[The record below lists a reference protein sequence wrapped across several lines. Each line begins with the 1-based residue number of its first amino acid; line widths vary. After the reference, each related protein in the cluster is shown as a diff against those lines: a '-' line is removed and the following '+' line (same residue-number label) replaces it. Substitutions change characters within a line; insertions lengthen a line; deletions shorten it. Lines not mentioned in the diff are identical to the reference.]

1 MTASGMTDPDNDLR
15 VPSAEEDGAAGGVRI
30 PETGSAS
37 ESEETADD
45 GSSFASGGRRPT
57 REELESKYR
66 QDPRFTMLFEHGKT
80 EDPEHPKRHYVRV
93 GGIRLTPKRILILSG
108 FLLIML
114 GCLGACV
121 FFLMKDLDRSIE
133 CARAI
138 ALYNAGDYD
147 DAKDKLIR
155 VLSRDPHR
163 ENALAALANIYHHYG
178 DWGNETFFR
187 QRLVR
192 LDPLNKQYYDDYLK
206 SAMRAR
212 NYNVIY
218 SQLSL
223 KKIDNETL
231 DPETAALY
239 LLSALHSGHVP
250 EGKSFYRSKSLAE
263 PNFFAQ
269 TEMGRFAETLLK
281 AEPLVPREADKLF
294 AALDDVKDPSV
305 RFEILNMRVYLLS
318 KIPDE
323 ESASKIEAM
332 LIESA
337 ELNNFAGA
345 PLLANYYF
353 SRYRFED
360 AIRVSEEFLKNKVNT
375 EMPVLYG
382 ESSLL
387 SGQPELIP
395 PMADRIRKLKGRQ
408 SRIIAAYLDA
418 LTAFAAGDLA
428 ETKSRL
434 QASGSTIETPMSLL
448 ISLILAVNNGSASE
462 VRLMLNRLMTRAP
475 FLDLRERARSA
486 ALRFLLSELGDMK
499 SFPDSRQVADYAA
512 IANLIQMP
520 GDDNSFL
527 QRIIM
532 LDKYD
537 RNALNEDELQATL
550 MKFPGDLV
558 LLQIATEYYLFRN
571 DTKHAMDYI
580 EQYRKDTE
588 GTGPDEMT
596 VLYMLVLDQL
606 GRHEEA
612 EEEFR
617 GIMERDPDNGDLLFY
632 YYTYCARHGFL
643 DPLRELEKRVAALPQ
658 DSSLREFLP
667 FIQAEIRFADGDR
680 KAALDV
686 FESAKT
692 ERPDLIDY
700 AGDFLA
706 AGDRTDAAIGRY
718 LSIQE
723 NAPDKAQLHLKLSRL
738 YRKKNDLPSAR
749 KHAYAAWA
757 QDREDLDARFA
768 YAQFLVEEKQYADAI
783 EVLKFPQ
790 YKAVFP
796 ENVLD
801 LWGVAMR
808 EQMRFDFRNA
818 RYTPAF
824 EAAKH
829 LLIYFPYDEE
839 AQDYIRRVEQI
850 RQEEKEQEAARAKK
864 KTASSAAN

>member
-1 MTASGMTDPDNDLR
+1 MTTPGTTDPEHDLR
-15 VPSAEEDGAAGGVRI
+15 DPSEEGGVAGVDRI
-30 PETGSAS
+30 SETKSASAS
-37 ESEETADD
+37 EETEDADFSSE
-45 GSSFASGGRRPT
+45 SGARPT
-57 REELESKYR
+57 REELERKYR
-66 QDPRFTMLFEHGKT
+66 QDPRFNMLFDHGRSSEK
-80 EDPEHPKRHYVRV
+80 DPEHPKRRHVRV
-93 GGIRLTPKRILILSG
+93 GGIRLTPKRIVIIAG

-114 GCLGACV
+114 SCLGACI
-121 FFLMKDLDRSIE
+121 FFLVKDLDRGFES
-133 CARAI
+133 ARAI

-147 DAKDKLIR
+147 VAKDKLVR

-163 ENALAALANIYHHYG
+163 ENAVAALANIYHHYG

-187 QRLVR
+187 HRLVR
-192 LDPLNKQYYDDYLK
+192 LNPLNKQYFDDFLK

-223 KKIDNETL
+223 KQIENETL
-231 DPETAALY
+231 DPEMAALY
-239 LLSALHSGHVP
+239 LMSALHSGHVS
-250 EGKSFYRSKSLAE
+250 EGKSFYRSKVLTE
-263 PNFFAQ
+263 PKYFTQ
-269 TEMGRFAETLLK
+269 TELGRFAETLLK
-281 AEPLVPREADKLF
+281 AEPLVPKEADKLF
-294 AALDDVKDPSV
+294 AALDDVKDPAV
-305 RFEILNMRVYLLS
+305 RFELLNMRVYLLS
-318 KIPDE
+318 KIQDE
-323 ESASKIEAM
+323 ERDAKIEAM

-345 PLLANYYF
+345 PILANFYF

-360 AIRVSEEFLKNKVNT
+360 AIRVSEDFLKTKINT

-395 PMADRIRKLKGRQ
+395 PMADRIRKLEGRQ
-408 SRIIAAYLDA
+408 SRIIASYLDA

-428 ETKSRL
+428 ETKARL
-434 QASGSTIETPMSLL
+434 QDSGSTIETPMSSL
-448 ISLILAVNNGSASE
+448 ISLILAVNSRSAAE
-462 VRLMLNRLMTRAP
+462 VRLTLSRLMTRAP
-475 FLDLRERARSA
+475 FLDLQERARTA
-486 ALRFLLSELGDMK
+486 ALSYLLAELGDMK
-499 SFPDSRQVADYAA
+499 GFPEPRQVADYAA
-512 IANLIQMP
+512 IADLIHTP

-532 LDKYD
+532 LDKYN
-537 RNALNEDELQATL
+537 RNALNEDELQSML
-550 MKFPGDLV
+550 QLFPGDLV
-558 LLQIATEYYLFRN
+558 LLRIATEYYLFRN
-571 DTKHAMDYI
+571 NTKLAMDYI
-580 EQYRKDTE
+580 EQYRKDSAGSE
-588 GTGPDEMT
+588 TGPDDMS
-596 VLYMLVLDQL
+596 VLHMLVLDQL
-606 GRHEEA
+606 GRQEEA

-617 GIMERDPDNGDLLFY
+617 SIVERDPDNGDLLFY
-632 YYTYCARHGFL
+632 YYTYCTRHGFL

-667 FIQAEIRFADGDR
+667 FIHAEIQFADGDR

-686 FESAKT
+686 FETAKT
-692 ERPDLIDY
+692 RRPDLIDY

-706 AGDRTDAAIGRY
+706 AGGRTDAAIKRY

-723 NAPDKAQLHLKLSRL
+723 NTLDKVQLHLKLSRL
-738 YRKKNDLPSAR
+738 YRAKNDLASAR

-768 YAQFLVEEKQYADAI
+768 YAQFLVEEKAYADAI
-783 EVLKFPQ
+783 EALKFPQ

-796 ENVLD
+796 ENVVD
-801 LWGVAMR
+801 LWSRAMR
-808 EQMRFDFRNA
+808 EQMKSDFANA

-850 RQEEKEQEAARAKK
+850 RQEEKEREAARSKK
-864 KTASSAAN
+864 KPSGS